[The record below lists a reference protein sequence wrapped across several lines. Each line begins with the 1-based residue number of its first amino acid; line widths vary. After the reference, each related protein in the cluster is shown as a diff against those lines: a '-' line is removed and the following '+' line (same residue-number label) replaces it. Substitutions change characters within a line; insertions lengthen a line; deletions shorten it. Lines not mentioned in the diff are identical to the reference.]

1 MSLYTKYR
9 PKDWDSVV
17 GQNFIVKILR
27 SSLKN
32 GNTGHAY
39 ILTGS
44 RGTGKTTSARILA
57 KSFNCLDL
65 QDGNPCNACEN
76 CQAFENGTMID
87 IIEIDGASNALVDDI
102 RAMIDEAKFL
112 PTFGKFKVYIIDEVH
127 MLGKSAF
134 NALLKTLEE
143 PPEHVKF
150 ILATTEIDK
159 VPETIR
165 SRAQRF
171 DFQKISEKNIA
182 DRLNFVIDAEKITAD
197 PGAIELIAKLS
208 RGGMRDAL
216 TLLEQFSVDKN
227 LSLEFLQ
234 NTFSMID
241 DDFMDEIIEILA
253 SKNHEKF
260 AEMIEKIKTQHIRS
274 ENFFEQIILRL
285 RDKMVENLGNE
296 KFGLYNSIFE
306 IFRKSY
312 PSIGYF
318 SDNFLVIEM
327 TLMQAINAENFPQNA
342 VPNTDKKPQFT
353 APKKIVEPKIKPE
366 TLTEPK
372 EISKPITD
380 SAPTKIVPK
389 LEEKIEKK
397 TEIISEN
404 IEPKAEKIPETPKTA
419 EFSFRR
425 LLTEMKDT
433 DPVVLAT
440 IKNASFKQDG
450 ETLELS
456 FGNKWTADKMQET
469 RYQSPVIA
477 VLNKIF

>member
-1 MSLYTKYR
+1 M
-9 PKDWDSVV
+9 
-17 GQNFIVKILR
+17 
-27 SSLKN
+27 
-32 GNTGHAY
+32 
-39 ILTGS
+39 
-44 RGTGKTTSARILA
+44 
-57 KSFNCLDL
+57 
-65 QDGNPCNACEN
+65 
-76 CQAFENGTMID
+76 
-87 IIEIDGASNALVDDI
+87 
-102 RAMIDEAKFL
+102 
-112 PTFGKFKVYIIDEVH
+112 
-127 MLGKSAF
+127 
-134 NALLKTLEE
+134 KTLEE

-171 DFQKISEKNIA
+171 DFQKISEKNII

-197 PGAIELIAKLS
+197 SGAIELIAKLS

-216 TLLEQFSVDKN
+216 TLLEQFSVDKH

-260 AEMIEKIKTQHIRS
+260 REMIEKIKTQHIRS

-296 KFGLYNSIFE
+296 KFGIYNSIFE

-327 TLMQAINAENFPQNA
+327 TLMQALNVGNLVQS
-342 VPNTDKKPQFT
+342 PNPTIVEKSLVSTQKITITKKSQPEKMEEK
-353 APKKIVEPKIKPE
+353 KKINPIE
-366 TLTEPK
+366 
-372 EISKPITD
+372 KPI
-380 SAPTKIVPK
+380 
-389 LEEKIEKK
+389 LENIPAKIEKNIEK
-397 TEIISEN
+397 KSENITN
-404 IEPKAEKIPETPKTA
+404 IEPKIEKNPEIPKA
-419 EFSFRR
+419 MEFSFRR
-425 LLTEMKDT
+425 LLTELKDE
-433 DPVVLAT
+433 DPAVLST

-456 FGNKWTADKMQET
+456 FRNKWTADKMQEN
-469 RYQSPVIA
+469 RYQSPVIT

>member
-1 MSLYTKYR
+1 M
-9 PKDWDSVV
+9 
-17 GQNFIVKILR
+17 
-27 SSLKN
+27 
-32 GNTGHAY
+32 
-39 ILTGS
+39 
-44 RGTGKTTSARILA
+44 
-57 KSFNCLDL
+57 
-65 QDGNPCNACEN
+65 
-76 CQAFENGTMID
+76 
-87 IIEIDGASNALVDDI
+87 
-102 RAMIDEAKFL
+102 
-112 PTFGKFKVYIIDEVH
+112 
-127 MLGKSAF
+127 
-134 NALLKTLEE
+134 KTLEE

-171 DFQKISEKNIA
+171 DFQKISEKNII
-182 DRLNFVIDAEKITAD
+182 DRLNLVIDAEKITAD
-197 PGAIELIAKLS
+197 SGAIELIAKLS

-216 TLLEQFSVDKN
+216 TLLEQFSVDKH

-241 DDFMDEIIEILA
+241 DDFIDEIIEILA

-296 KFGLYNSIFE
+296 KFGIYNSIFE

-327 TLMQAINAENFPQNA
+327 TLMQAINAGNFPQIL
-342 VPNTDKKPQFT
+342 VPNTDKKPQFM
-353 APKKIVEPKIKPE
+353 APKKTIEPKIKPE
-366 TLTEPK
+366 TLAKPK

-380 SAPTKIVPK
+380 SVP
-389 LEEKIEKK
+389 EKITPNPENKAEEK

-404 IEPKAEKIPETPKTA
+404 IEPKVEKIQATTKTA
-419 EFSFRR
+419 DFSFRK

-450 ETLELS
+450 DTLELS
-456 FGNKWTADKMQET
+456 F
-469 RYQSPVIA
+469 
-477 VLNKIF
+477 

>member
-1 MSLYTKYR
+1 M
-9 PKDWDSVV
+9 
-17 GQNFIVKILR
+17 
-27 SSLKN
+27 
-32 GNTGHAY
+32 
-39 ILTGS
+39 
-44 RGTGKTTSARILA
+44 
-57 KSFNCLDL
+57 
-65 QDGNPCNACEN
+65 
-76 CQAFENGTMID
+76 
-87 IIEIDGASNALVDDI
+87 
-102 RAMIDEAKFL
+102 
-112 PTFGKFKVYIIDEVH
+112 
-127 MLGKSAF
+127 
-134 NALLKTLEE
+134 KTLEE

-171 DFQKISEKNIA
+171 DFQKISEKNII

-197 PGAIELIAKLS
+197 SGAIELIAKLS

-216 TLLEQFSVDKN
+216 TLLEQFSVDKH

-296 KFGLYNSIFE
+296 KFGIYNSIFE

-327 TLMQAINAENFPQNA
+327 TLMQALNVGNLVQNPNPTIVEKNLVSTQKITITKKSQPEKMEEKEKINPI
-342 VPNTDKKPQFT
+342 KKP
-353 APKKIVEPKIKPE
+353 ILEN
-366 TLTEPK
+366 
-372 EISKPITD
+372 IT
-380 SAPTKIVPK
+380 
-389 LEEKIEKK
+389 
-397 TEIISEN
+397 N
-404 IEPKAEKIPETPKTA
+404 IEPKIEKNPEISKA
-419 EFSFRR
+419 VEFSFRR
-425 LLTEMKDT
+425 LLTELKDE
-433 DPVVLAT
+433 DPAVLST

-456 FGNKWTADKMQET
+456 FGNKWTADKMQEN

>member
-17 GQNFIVKILR
+17 GQDFIVKILR

-171 DFQKISEKNIA
+171 DFQKISEKNII

-253 SKNHEKF
+253 SKNDEKF

-296 KFGLYNSIFE
+296 KFGIYNAIFE

-318 SDNFLVIEM
+318 ADNFLVIEM
-327 TLMQAINAENFPQNA
+327 TLMQAINAGNFSQNF
-342 VPNTDKKPQFT
+342 VQNVNEKPQF
-353 APKKIVEPKIKPE
+353 IVPQKNIEPKNKS
-366 TLTEPK
+366 
-372 EISKPITD
+372 EIIADSKPI
-380 SAPTKIVPK
+380 INQVP
-389 LEEKIEKK
+389 EKIGPNPENKAEEK

-404 IEPKAEKIPETPKTA
+404 IEPKVEKIQATTKTA
-419 EFSFRR
+419 DFSFRR
-425 LLTEMKDT
+425 LLTELKDE

-450 ETLELS
+450 DTLELS
-456 FGNKWTADKMQET
+456 F
-469 RYQSPVIA
+469 
-477 VLNKIF
+477 